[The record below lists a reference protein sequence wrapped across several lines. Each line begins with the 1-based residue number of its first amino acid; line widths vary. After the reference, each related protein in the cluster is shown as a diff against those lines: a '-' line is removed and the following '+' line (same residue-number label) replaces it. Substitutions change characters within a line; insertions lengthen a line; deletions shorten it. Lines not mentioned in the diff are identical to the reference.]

1 MQFRTPKAV
10 SIQVNDISV
19 PVDLVD
25 AFPTLL
31 PGTICRKP
39 IWWQKHAKAMV
50 DFCLVCLN
58 PNEFRIDL
66 IYPSDRFHEYLEIQT
81 VFQPVQWRQFG
92 HSPRMLS
99 LIQGQ
104 LNLCSKIVGFYRVA
118 INHHDLEPLLFGGGF
133 YIYIR
138 YVLVG
143 DVTGIYIY
151 TVFKLTWLN

>member
-66 IYPSDRFHEYLEIQT
+66 SYPSH
-81 VFQPVQWRQFG
+81 QPPWSGTPIVWRWV
-92 HSPRMLS
+92 L
-99 LIQGQ
+99 
-104 LNLCSKIVGFYRVA
+104 
-118 INHHDLEPLLFGGGF
+118 

-138 YVLVG
+138 YVLLG
-143 DVTGIYIY
+143 DVTGVYIYNYIYIRY
-151 TVFKLTWLN
+151 LNLHDWIRPDVTEVWYFMCLPGNSTTKFPDVRRWISLTV